1 VYIKANDTCPPF
13 YWYLVSTT
21 DNRSGLPPPGTANG
35 GVPPPRLPDVTPTRL
50 AIVFNRPYPCT
61 YLYNGDMTTLRS
73 TVLSPGHIYPGHP
86 EEPRRFTLLDR
97 MPVSAIENLE
107 AAPAS
112 LDEIALVH
120 EPAMIEAVRLASQ
133 TGPAIIDYA
142 PTYVTPTSFED
153 ALLAAGATLALTRA
167 VVHKEAENAFALV
180 RPPGHHAEPERAM
193 GFCLF
198 NNVAIAARAA
208 LAEGLD
214 RVMIVD
220 FDAHHGN
227 GTQAAFWHDERVA
240 YFSSHQGNIYPG
252 TGWIEETPHAR
263 GRIVNAPLPA
273 YAGDAAMARLLE
285 TVIHPMAERFWPE
298 MILVSAGYDA
308 HWNDP
313 LTTLGFT
320 TDGYFAVSQALVG
333 LAKEFCEGRIVFALE
348 GGYDPHNV
356 ANGAAAAFAA
366 LTGQPSRPALVD
378 GSGLGNGDANPHPE
392 PDIEARIHKIRQ
404 FHGLE

>member
-1 VYIKANDTCPPF
+1 MGNAHLDFPLQPA
-13 YWYLVSTT
+13 
-21 DNRSGLPPPGTANG
+21 P
-35 GVPPPRLPDVTPTRL
+35 L
-50 AIVFNRPYPCT
+50 AVRIARIM
-61 YLYNGDMTTLRS
+61 GDMTTLRS
-73 TVLSPGHIYPGHP
+73 TVLSPRHLYPGHP
-86 EEPRRFTLLDR
+86 EEPRRLSLLDR
-97 MPVSAIENLE
+97 MPAPAADALD

-120 EPAMIEAVRLASQ
+120 DSAMIEEVRRASQ
-133 TGPAIIDYA
+133 AGPAVIDYA
-142 PTYVTPTSFED
+142 PTYVTATSFED
-153 ALLAAGATLALTRA
+153 ALLAAGAALGLTRA
-167 VVHKEAENAFALV
+167 VIRGEADNAFALV
-180 RPPGHHAEPERAM
+180 RPPGHHAEPDRAM

-198 NNVAIAARAA
+198 NNTAIAARVA

-214 RVMIVD
+214 KVLVVD

-227 GTQAAFWHDERVA
+227 GTQAAFWHDERLA

-263 GRIVNAPLPA
+263 GRIVNAPLPP
-273 YAGDAAMARLLE
+273 YAGDAAMSRLLQA
-285 TVIHPMAERFWPE
+285 VIRPMTEKFWPE
-298 MILVSAGYDA
+298 LILVSAGYDA

-320 TDGYFAVSQALVG
+320 TDGYFALSQALVA
-333 LAKEFCEGRIVFALE
+333 LAGEFCDGRIVFVLE

-366 LTGQPSRPALVD
+366 LTGQTSRPALVE

-392 PDIEARIHKIRQ
+392 PDIEARIRKIRQ
-404 FHGLE
+404 FHGFE